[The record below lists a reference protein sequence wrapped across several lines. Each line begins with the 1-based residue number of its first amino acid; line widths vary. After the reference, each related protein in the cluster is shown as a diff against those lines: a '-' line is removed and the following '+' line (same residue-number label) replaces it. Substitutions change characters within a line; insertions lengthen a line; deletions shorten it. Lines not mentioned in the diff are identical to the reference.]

1 MLRAAFVFPNSRA
14 ALAAA
19 VEAGEAPDSTLFGL
33 NHLAAHD
40 VDAELVDPPDY
51 DPAQLVGRV
60 RWHTREVALP
70 RRLRGFDV
78 AFTPLINVFPLATRA
93 LRGPRIVTINYG
105 HALIYERSSPVRR
118 RLVRASL
125 RSAARVVC
133 IGRWQHEHAVDRIG
147 LDPERVVTLP
157 VPIDDRFFPAQDYA
171 RSEPLVLSVGK
182 DDARDFATL
191 AAAAA
196 GLDARVQIVGKPRSV
211 RDVVLPRNVSVD
223 TVSYERL
230 RELYAQAAVVVVP
243 QRRDGYPYGSEGG
256 GITASLEAAA
266 SARPLVVTERAMLRD
281 YVTDGDNGLVVPAED
296 PTALRE
302 GIERVLGDPAFAEK
316 LGAAGRARVER
327 DHTTRGFAG
336 RLAPVLRDAS
346 FIPLG

>member
-60 RWHTREVALP
+60 RWHTRELALP
-70 RRLRGFDV
+70 RRLRSFDV

-105 HALIYERSSPVRR
+105 HALIYERSSRVRR

-133 IGRWQHEHAVDRIG
+133 IGRWQHDHAVDRIG

-157 VPIDDRFFPAQDYA
+157 VPIDDRFFPGQEYP
-171 RSEPLVLSVGK
+171 RGEPLVLSVGK

-196 GLDARVQIVGKPRSV
+196 GLDARVQIVAKPRFV
-211 RDVVLPRNVSVD
+211 RDVPLPRNVSVD

-230 RELYAQAAVVVVP
+230 RELYAEAAVVVVP
-243 QRRDGYPYGSEGG
+243 QRRDGYVYGSEGG

-281 YVTDGDNGLVVPAED
+281 YVGDGDNGLVVPAED

-302 GIERVLGDPAFAEK
+302 GIERVLADLALAEK
-316 LGAAGRARVER
+316 LGAAGRERVER

>member
-1 MLRAAFVFPNSRA
+1 VLRAAFVFPNSRA

-40 VDAELVDPPDY
+40 VEAELVDPPDY
-51 DPAQLVGRV
+51 DPAKLVGRA
-60 RWHTREVALP
+60 RWHARELALP

-105 HALIYERSSPVRR
+105 HALIYERSSSLRR
-118 RLVRASL
+118 RFVRASL

-133 IGRWQHEHAVDRIG
+133 IGRWQHDHAVDRIG
-147 LDPERVVTLP
+147 VDPARVVTLP
-157 VPIDDRFFPAQDYA
+157 VPIDDRFFPAQEYA
-171 RSEPLVLSVGK
+171 RSEALVLSVGK

-191 AAAAA
+191 AAAAR
-196 GLDARVQIVGKPRSV
+196 GLDARVQIVAKPRFV
-211 RDVVLPRNVSVD
+211 RDIALPPNISVD
-223 TVSYERL
+223 TVSYARL
-230 RELYAQAAVVVVP
+230 RELYARAAVVVVP
-243 QRRDGYPYGSEGG
+243 QRREGYLYGSEGG

-266 SARPLVVTERAMLRD
+266 SARPLVVSERALLRD
-281 YVTDGDNGLVVPAED
+281 YVTDGENGVVVPAED

-302 GIERVLGDPAFAEK
+302 AIDRLLRDRDLAARLGT
-316 LGAAGRARVER
+316 AGRARVER
-327 DHTTRGFAG
+327 EHTTRGFAG
-336 RLAPVLRDAS
+336 KLAPVLRDANA
-346 FIPLG
+346 GR

>member
-1 MLRAAFVFPNSRA
+1 VLRAAFVFPNSRA

-60 RWHTREVALP
+60 RWHTRELGLP

-105 HALIYERSSPVRR
+105 HALIYERSSRIRR

-133 IGRWQHEHAVDRIG
+133 IGRWQRDHAVDRIG
-147 LDPERVVTLP
+147 VDPRRVVTLP
-157 VPIDDRFFPAQDYA
+157 VPIDDRFFRAQEYP

-191 AAAAA
+191 AAAA
-196 GLDARVQIVGKPRSV
+196 GELDARVQIVAKPRFV
-211 RDVVLPRNVSVD
+211 REVALPPNVAVD
-223 TVSYERL
+223 SVSYGRL

-243 QRRDGYPYGSEGG
+243 QRRDEYVYGSEGG

-281 YVTDGDNGLVVPAED
+281 YVTDSENGAVVPPED
-296 PTALRE
+296 PAALRE
-302 GIERVLGDPAFAEK
+302 AIERLLGDATLAAR

-327 DHTTRGFAG
+327 DHTTRGFAA
-336 RLAPVLRDAS
+336 RLAPVLRDANA
-346 FIPLG
+346 GH

>member
-1 MLRAAFVFPNSRA
+1 VLRAAFVFPNSRA

-33 NHLAAHD
+33 NHLAAHE

-51 DPAQLVGRV
+51 DPARLVGRV
-60 RWHTREVALP
+60 RWHTRELALP

-105 HALIYERSSPVRR
+105 HALIYERSSRVRR
-118 RLVRASL
+118 RFVRASL
-125 RSAARVVC
+125 RTAARVVC
-133 IGRWQHEHAVDRIG
+133 IGRWQRDHAVDRIG
-147 LDPERVVTLP
+147 VDPERVVTLP
-157 VPIDDRFFPAQDYA
+157 VPIDDRFFPALDYP

-191 AAAAA
+191 AGAAA
-196 GLDARVQIVGKPRSV
+196 GLGARVQIVAKPRFV
-211 RDVVLPRNVSVD
+211 RHIALPPNVTVD
-223 TVSYERL
+223 TVSYARL

-243 QRRDGYPYGSEGG
+243 QRRDGYVYGSEGG

-281 YVTDGDNGLVVPAED
+281 YVTDGENGVVVPPEE

-302 GIERVLGDPAFAEK
+302 AIERLLGDATLAAR

-327 DHTTRGFAG
+327 DHTTRGFAA
-336 RLAPVLRDAS
+336 RLAPVLRDANA
-346 FIPLG
+346 GH